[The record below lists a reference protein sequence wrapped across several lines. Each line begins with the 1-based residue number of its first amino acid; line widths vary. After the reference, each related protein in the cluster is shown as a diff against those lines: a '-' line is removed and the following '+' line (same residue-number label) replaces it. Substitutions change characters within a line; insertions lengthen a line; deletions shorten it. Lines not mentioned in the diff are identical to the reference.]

1 MEISTDV
8 WKDCGISAAAV
19 YSVIKTKCEEK
30 SVPIKG
36 HSYTCLPVSERH
48 RACPLITTR
57 TINRGLT
64 NLEDKGYI
72 ESITFFGT
80 AKWRRI
86 LK

>member
-19 YSVIKTKCEEK
+19 YSVIKAKCEEK

-36 HSYTCLPVSERH
+36 HSYTCLPVSEIH

-57 TINRGLT
+57 TITRVLT
-64 NLEDKGYI
+64 SLEDKGYI

>member
-19 YSVIKTKCEEK
+19 YSVIKTKCEAK

-36 HSYTCLPVSERH
+36 HSVTCLPVSEIH